1 MDCSRVRLLN
11 GAIYSSSLGTVTKSN
26 TQCFSGGDFE
36 EDMAAAAPKAKS
48 RKKLILAVIAIA
60 IIAVLVTPIALAG
73 RYNVPLEIMSFDDTT
88 GTPSTS
94 SLRLTSQVVT
104 AWEYY
109 FSIRTQG
116 MVRTSD
122 SSVSSNGGTTN
133 ITLTMTLTNPSN
145 QTIDL
150 GRTNISGGI
159 GARTHTI
166 YLSIDQGVRANGSY
180 RLDVVFTANVVL
192 LGGVVEAPFSTTLQS
207 NFVLSGF

>member
-1 MDCSRVRLLN
+1 M
-11 GAIYSSSLGTVTKSN
+11 AAPAPKTKS
-26 TQCFSGGDFE
+26 
-36 EDMAAAAPKAKS
+36 K
-48 RKKLILAVIAIA
+48 RKLILAIIAIA
-60 IIAVLVTPIALAG
+60 VIAVVITPIALDESY
-73 RYNVPLEIMSFDDTT
+73 RVPLEIMSFDDTT
-88 GTPSTS
+88 GSTSTS

-150 GRTNISGGI
+150 GHTNISGGI
-159 GARTHTI
+159 GSRTHTI
-166 YLSIDQGVRANGSY
+166 YLSVDQGVRANGSY
-180 RLDVVFTANVVL
+180 RLALVFTSNVVL
-192 LGGVVEAPFSTTLQS
+192 LAWVGEPTFSTTFPS
-207 NFVLSGF
+207 NFTFSGF

>member
-1 MDCSRVRLLN
+1 
-11 GAIYSSSLGTVTKSN
+11 
-26 TQCFSGGDFE
+26 
-36 EDMAAAAPKAKS
+36 MASAAPKAKS
-48 RKKLILAVIAIA
+48 KKRLILAVIPIA
-60 IIAVLVTPIALAG
+60 ILAVLVTPIALAG
-73 RYNVPLEIMSFDDTT
+73 KYNVPLEIMSFDDTT

-166 YLSIDQGVRANGSY
+166 YLSIDQGVRANGSAIPEGC
-180 RLDVVFTANVVL
+180 FTSHASLPGRVRR
-192 LGGVVEAPFSTTLQS
+192 A
-207 NFVLSGF
+207 

>member
-1 MDCSRVRLLN
+1 MR
-11 GAIYSSSLGTVTKSN
+11 
-26 TQCFSGGDFE
+26 FE
-36 EDMAAAAPKAKS
+36 EDMAAPAPKAKS
-48 RKKLILAVIAIA
+48 RKKLALAIIAIAVIAIVA
-60 IIAVLVTPIALAG
+60 TPVALAG
-73 RYNVPLEIMSFDDTT
+73 SYRVPLEIMSFNDTT
-88 GTPSTS
+88 GTTTTS
-94 SLRLTSQVVT
+94 NITLTSQVVT

-159 GARTHTI
+159 GSRTHTI
-166 YLSIDQGVRANGSY
+166 YLSVDQGVRANGSY
-180 RLDVVFTANVVL
+180 RLDLVFTANVVL
-192 LGGVVEAPFSTTLQS
+192 LGGVVETTFSTTLHS
-207 NFVLSGF
+207 NFTLSGF

>member
-1 MDCSRVRLLN
+1 
-11 GAIYSSSLGTVTKSN
+11 
-26 TQCFSGGDFE
+26 
-36 EDMAAAAPKAKS
+36 MAAPAPKAKS
-48 RKKLILAVIAIA
+48 RKKLILAIIAIAVIAIVA
-60 IIAVLVTPIALAG
+60 TPVALAG
-73 RYNVPLEIMSFDDTT
+73 SYRVPLEIMSFNDTT
-88 GTPSTS
+88 GTTTTS
-94 SLRLTSQVVT
+94 NITLTSQVVT

-159 GARTHTI
+159 GSRTHTI
-166 YLSIDQGVRANGSY
+166 YLSVDQGVRANGSY
-180 RLDVVFTANVVL
+180 RLDLVFTANVVL
-192 LGGVVEAPFSTTLQS
+192 LGGVVETTFSTTLHS
-207 NFVLSGF
+207 NFTLSGF

>member
-1 MDCSRVRLLN
+1 
-11 GAIYSSSLGTVTKSN
+11 
-26 TQCFSGGDFE
+26 
-36 EDMAAAAPKAKS
+36 MADAAPKARS
-48 RKKLILAVIAIA
+48 RKKLILAIIAIA
-60 IIAVLVTPIALAG
+60 VIAVVVTPIALAG
-73 RYNVPLEIMSFDDTT
+73 SYRVPLEIMSFDDTT
-88 GTPSTS
+88 GSTSTS

-122 SSVSSNGGTTN
+122 YSVSSNGGTTN

-150 GRTNISGGI
+150 GQMSISGGI
-159 GARTHTI
+159 GGRTHTI
-166 YLSIDQGVRANGSY
+166 YLSIAQGVRAHGTY
-180 RLDVVFTANVVL
+180 GLDVMFPDNLVL
-192 LGGVVEAPFSTTLQS
+192 FGGLVELPFSTTLHS

>member
-1 MDCSRVRLLN
+1 MLL
-11 GAIYSSSLGTVTKSN
+11 GRG
-26 TQCFSGGDFE
+26 FE
-36 EDMAAAAPKAKS
+36 EDMAAPATKAKS
-48 RKKLILAVIAIA
+48 KRKLILAIIAIA
-60 IIAVLVTPIALAG
+60 IIAVVITPIALAG
-73 RYNVPLEIMSFDDTT
+73 SYRVPLEIMSFDDTT
-88 GTPSTS
+88 GTTTTS
-94 SLRLTSQVVT
+94 PSLRLTSQVVT

-166 YLSIDQGVRANGSY
+166 YLSIDQGVRANGSARTR
-180 RLDVVFTANVVL
+180 RLFSAQAGFFGGG
-192 LGGVVEAPFSTTLQS
+192 GGVPLPFTI
-207 NFVLSGF
+207 

>member
-1 MDCSRVRLLN
+1 
-11 GAIYSSSLGTVTKSN
+11 LGTVTKSN
-26 TQCFSGGDFE
+26 TQCFSGVRFE
-36 EDMAAAAPKAKS
+36 KDMADAAPKARS
-48 RKKLILAVIAIA
+48 RKKLILAIIAIA
-60 IIAVLVTPIALAG
+60 VIAVVVTPIALAESY
-73 RYNVPLEIMSFDDTT
+73 RVPLEIMSFDDTT
-88 GTPSTS
+88 GSTSTS

-150 GRTNISGGI
+150 GRTDISGGI
-159 GARTHTI
+159 GRRTHTI
-166 YLSIDQGVRANGSY
+166 YLSVDQGVRANGSY
-180 RLDVVFTANVVL
+180 RLDVIFTANVVL
-192 LGGVVEAPFSTTLQS
+192 FGGVVEVPFSTTLHS

>member
-1 MDCSRVRLLN
+1 MLL
-11 GAIYSSSLGTVTKSN
+11 GRG
-26 TQCFSGGDFE
+26 FE
-36 EDMAAAAPKAKS
+36 EDMTAPAPKAKS
-48 RKKLILAVIAIA
+48 KRKLILAILAIA
-60 IIAVLVTPIALAG
+60 IIAVVITPIALAG
-73 RYNVPLEIMSFDDTT
+73 SYRVPLEIMSFDDTT
-88 GTPSTS
+88 GTTTTS
-94 SLRLTSQVVT
+94 PSLRLTSQVVT

-116 MVRTSD
+116 IVRTSD

-166 YLSIDQGVRANGSY
+166 YLSIDQGVRANGAY
-180 RLDVVFTANVVL
+180 RLDVMFTANVVL
-192 LGGVVEAPFSTTLQS
+192 FGGVVELPFSTTLHS

>member
-94 SLRLTSQVVT
+94 NITLTSQVVT

-159 GARTHTI
+159 GSRTHTI
-166 YLSIDQGVRANGSY
+166 YLSVDQGVRANGSY
-180 RLDVVFTANVVL
+180 KVHPPFLAQRVF
-192 LGGVVEAPFSTTLQS
+192 LGGVGGGAFLTKLH
-207 NFVLSGF
+207 

>member
-1 MDCSRVRLLN
+1 MLL
-11 GAIYSSSLGTVTKSN
+11 GRG
-26 TQCFSGGDFE
+26 FE
-36 EDMAAAAPKAKS
+36 EDMAVPAPKAKS
-48 RKKLILAVIAIA
+48 KRKLILAIIAIA
-60 IIAVLVTPIALAG
+60 IIAVVITPIALAG
-73 RYNVPLEIMSFDDTT
+73 SYRVPLEIMSFDDTT
-88 GTPSTS
+88 GTTTTS
-94 SLRLTSQVVT
+94 PSLRLTSQVVT

-116 MVRTSD
+116 MLRTSD

-166 YLSIDQGVRANGSY
+166 YLSIDQGVRANGAY
-180 RLDVVFTANVVL
+180 RLDVMFTANVVL
-192 LGGVVEAPFSTTLQS
+192 FGGVVELPFSTTLHS